1 MGDDVLGVTLDIDVF
16 NLWVRD
22 APDFDAVP
30 EWFDRAHLFVNA
42 VFESCIRPKTS
53 VIRRRPLLK
62 STGKA
67 YLDCS

>member
-1 MGDDVLGVTLDIDVF
+1 MEAAVELARGRRRQAAMSSLRRGQVT
-16 NLWVRD
+16 
-22 APDFDAVP
+22 
-30 EWFDRAHLFVNA
+30 
-42 VFESCIRPKTS
+42 STSTSPKTS

>member
-1 MGDDVLGVTLDIDVF
+1 MTALTGQPTGVHDGVMQITK
-16 NLWVRD
+16 R
-22 APDFDAVP
+22 
-30 EWFDRAHLFVNA
+30 EC
-42 VFESCIRPKTS
+42 STCQTTSSRPKTS